1 MKLLPKQS
9 IMLSLFVLL
18 FMLISVLA
26 VVIPHAFGF
35 TMAIVN
41 SDAMEPTYSE
51 GTLLFVKKASEDN
64 LVVGNEVTYYVDHG
78 RQMRT
83 RRIVAVGENQSVLYT
98 IGDNQSQMEPKE
110 IQKSQLIGQPIFYI
124 PKVGAWLNQTTIQL
138 FKNMYFLFAMYILV
152 TTLFVTLYQIKS
164 GSIKKI
170 NHLLAIRRKK
180 PKKRQC
186 FFGFFSFSPL

>member
-83 RRIVAVGENQSVLYT
+83 RRIVAVGENQ
-98 IGDNQSQMEPKE
+98 
-110 IQKSQLIGQPIFYI
+110 
-124 PKVGAWLNQTTIQL
+124 
-138 FKNMYFLFAMYILV
+138 
-152 TTLFVTLYQIKS
+152 
-164 GSIKKI
+164 
-170 NHLLAIRRKK
+170 
-180 PKKRQC
+180 
-186 FFGFFSFSPL
+186 

>member
-78 RQMRT
+78 RQMCT
-83 RRIVAVGENQSVLYT
+83 RRIVAVGENQSVLYA

-110 IQKSQLIGQPIFYI
+110 IQKSQLIGQPIFHLPY
-124 PKVGAWLNQTTIQL
+124 VGRLINQRTMFFIHCLYGVFALYVLTVTI
-138 FKNMYFLFAMYILV
+138 Y
-152 TTLFVTLYQIKS
+152 VTLYQIKTES
-164 GSIKKI
+164 
-170 NHLLAIRRKK
+170 L
-180 PKKRQC
+180 KRTI
-186 FFGFFSFSPL
+186 SY

>member
-41 SDAMEPTYSE
+41 RDAMEPTYSE

-164 GSIKKI
+164 GSIKKSI
-170 NHLLAIRRKK
+170 I
-180 PKKRQC
+180 
-186 FFGFFSFSPL
+186 S

>member
-1 MKLLPKQS
+1 MKLFPKQS
-9 IMLSLFVLL
+9 IILSLFVLM
-18 FMLISVLA
+18 FMLLSVLI

-35 TMAIVN
+35 TMAIVA

-64 LVVGNEVTYYVDHG
+64 LVVGNEVTYYVDQG

-98 IGDNQSQMEPKE
+98 IGDNQNQMEPNE

-138 FKNMYFLFAMYILV
+138 FKNMYLLFALYILA
-152 TTLFVTLYQIKS
+152 TTMFVTFYQIKS
-164 GSIKKI
+164 GSVKKTI
-170 NHLLAIRRKK
+170 T
-180 PKKRQC
+180 
-186 FFGFFSFSPL
+186 S

>member
-35 TMAIVN
+35 TRAIVN

-64 LVVGNEVTYYVDHG
+64 LVVGNYVDHG

-164 GSIKKI
+164 GSIKKSI
-170 NHLLAIRRKK
+170 I
-180 PKKRQC
+180 
-186 FFGFFSFSPL
+186 S

>member
-98 IGDNQSQMEPKE
+98 IDDNQSQMEPKE

-164 GSIKKI
+164 GSIKKSI
-170 NHLLAIRRKK
+170 I
-180 PKKRQC
+180 
-186 FFGFFSFSPL
+186 S